1 MRESLKIRNFKEKFD
16 RFFHESYYHFQDNGK
31 VNQIVPIMQEHLG
44 CVMNLARIKLLAFM
58 IYALCVVQTV
68 SLHKIAAAMP
78 TSVERDSNLRRLQRF
93 LALYPLQLDLI
104 ARVIFALLPVK
115 TGLVLTMDRTNWK
128 FGEVNI
134 NILMLGVT
142 HKGIAYPLLFSMLD
156 KRGNSNWQERT
167 KLIDRFI
174 RLFGKECIDS
184 LVADREFVGK
194 EWVEYLNNMRIR
206 YYLRIKQNFWLRN
219 PKSCEDVRAW
229 HLFHGLKLGQERHY
243 DKLFLLKGEYVYIAG
258 ALLKNSD
265 GVPELQILICYN
277 KPENAVTTY
286 KLRWQIETCFRAMKT
301 AGFNMED
308 THLRDIERIARLTAV
323 VCIALVWAYLVGEHK
338 DLNIKAIKILKHGRR
353 AKSLVKYGLEEISNV
368 LLRPLYIP
376 KFDVFK
382 FLSCT

>member
-1 MRESLKIRNFKEKFD
+1 MKVTTTSR
-16 RFFHESYYHFQDNGK
+16 DNGK
-31 VNQIVPIMQEHLG
+31 VNQIVPIVQEHLG

-308 THLRDIERIARLTAV
+308 THLRDIERIAWLTAV

>member
-1 MRESLKIRNFKEKFD
+1 MKVTITSRD
-16 RFFHESYYHFQDNGK
+16 GDK

-44 CVMNLARIKLLAFM
+44 SVMNLARIKLLAFM
-58 IYALCVVQTV
+58 LHALCVVQTV

-78 TSVERDSNLRRLQRF
+78 TSVERDSNLRRIQRF
-93 LALYPLQLDLI
+93 LANYALNLDLI
-104 ARVIFALLPVK
+104 ARVIFSLLPIK

-128 FGEVNI
+128 FGEINI
-134 NILMLGVT
+134 NILMLGIT
-142 HKGIAYPLLFSMLD
+142 YKSIAYPLLFSMLD
-156 KRGNSNWQERT
+156 KRGNSNYTERI

-194 EWVEYLNNMRIR
+194 EWVEYLNNIRIR

-219 PKSCEDVRAW
+219 PKSSKDVRAW
-229 HLFHGLKLGQERHY
+229 HLFNGLKLGQERFFE
-243 DKLFLLKGEYVYIAG
+243 KLFLLKGEYVYIAG

-277 KPENAVTTY
+277 KPERAVDTY
-286 KLRWQIETCFRAMKT
+286 KQRWQIETCFRAMKT
-301 AGFNMED
+301 AGFNIED
-308 THLRDIERIARLTAV
+308 THLRDIQRIARLTAM
-323 VCIALVWAYLVGEHK
+323 VCLALVWAYLVGEHK
-338 DLNIKAIKILKHGRR
+338 DLNVKAIKVLKHGRR

-368 LLRPLYIP
+368 LLRPLYKP

>member
-1 MRESLKIRNFKEKFD
+1 
-16 RFFHESYYHFQDNGK
+16 
-31 VNQIVPIMQEHLG
+31 MQEHLG

-194 EWVEYLNNMRIR
+194 EWVEYLDNMRIR